1 MKDNEKNEEEKNEED
16 ISSFP
21 KLIKVTDNSS
31 SHKYIFRICLL
42 GDSGVGK
49 TSLLTRYCDSIF
61 KDKYSNT
68 IGVDFRVVTLK
79 YKDILT
85 KIHIWDT
92 AGQERF
98 KSISVNYFKSSH
110 GFIFVYDITNK
121 ESFDNLNN
129 WIDLAFQN
137 NQNSIVNFL
146 IGNKCDL
153 ESDRK
158 IDIEEGKNFAEQ
170 KKFIFLETSAKD
182 DININ
187 KVFEFF
193 TYKLIYYFQKN
204 QDKYEVSQGER
215 LTEANDISI
224 DEDSNENNKK
234 SGCIC

>member
-1 MKDNEKNEEEKNEED
+1 MVQA
-16 ISSFP
+16 
-21 KLIKVTDNSS
+21 KLI
-31 SHKYIFRICLL
+31 
-42 GDSGVGK
+42 
-49 TSLLTRYCDSIF
+49 
-61 KDKYSNT
+61 
-68 IGVDFRVVTLK
+68 
-79 YKDILT
+79 
-85 KIHIWDT
+85 IWDT
-92 AGQERF
+92 CGDEKYKAITRQYYKDANG
-98 KSISVNYFKSSH
+98 VLL
-110 GFIFVYDITNK
+110 VYDITNK